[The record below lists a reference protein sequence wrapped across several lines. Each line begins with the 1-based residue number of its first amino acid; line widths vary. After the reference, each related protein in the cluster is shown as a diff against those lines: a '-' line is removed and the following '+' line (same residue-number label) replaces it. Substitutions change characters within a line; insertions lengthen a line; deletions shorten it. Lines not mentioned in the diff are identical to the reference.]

1 MEKSS
6 LVLVSLLVLV
16 LATADDV
23 EAELAKGKGHGE
35 DGGGAGIPWF
45 GADPGGFFGHGG
57 GFHVPA
63 GIGGGWGAGFGG
75 PSGGY
80 ARGGVVRPSVV
91 CSEKGPCYKKR
102 VTCPDRCFTSFSRS
116 GKGYGGGGGGGGCT
130 IDCEKRCQKKRH
142 VQPARPVHEGAAPS
156 AGPRTRLLR
165 AQHEQLRRPHGVRA
179 GARVPPAGVSAEKLQ
194 PSSVDEKQRQRR
206 GPEAAHTCRVA
217 ETRPLSV
224 SGPWH
229 ATATAGGAAEPKRG
243 DREDRRGQ
251 ALRIRGREGWGGLV
265 VAEEP
270 ELCSRKTEEGEVV
283 SLMDHVAK
291 CPWK

>member
-45 GADPGGFFGHGG
+45 GAEPGGFFGHGG

-63 GIGGGWGAGFGG
+63 EIGGGWGAGFGG

-130 IDCEKRCQKKRH
+130 IDCEKRC
-142 VQPARPVHEGAAPS
+142 
-156 AGPRTRLLR
+156 
-165 AQHEQLRRPHGVRA
+165 
-179 GARVPPAGVSAEKLQ
+179 
-194 PSSVDEKQRQRR
+194 
-206 GPEAAHTCRVA
+206 VA
-217 ETRPLSV
+217 S
-224 SGPWH
+224 
-229 ATATAGGAAEPKRG
+229 
-243 DREDRRGQ
+243 
-251 ALRIRGREGWGGLV
+251 
-265 VAEEP
+265 
-270 ELCSRKTEEGEVV
+270 C
-283 SLMDHVAK
+283 
-291 CPWK
+291 

>member
-1 MEKSS
+1 MIRYQSQKCVVSEGRSQRYHINCSPFLLWPFDQRPIVDLFPSLDPWLVQVKAPKVSGSYPNPLSLSLSLNILPTPLSLFFRPCFLLSS
-6 LVLVSLLVLV
+6 LDCNSCVLNLH
-16 LATADDV
+16 
-23 EAELAKGKGHGE
+23 E
-35 DGGGAGIPWF
+35 
-45 GADPGGFFGHGG
+45 
-57 GFHVPA
+57 
-63 GIGGGWGAGFGG
+63 
-75 PSGGY
+75 
-80 ARGGVVRPSVV
+80 
-91 CSEKGPCYKKR
+91 
-102 VTCPDRCFTSFSRS
+102 
-116 GKGYGGGGGGGGCT
+116 
-130 IDCEKRCQKKRH
+130 QKKRH

-165 AQHEQLRRPHGVRA
+165 AQHEQLRQPHGVRA

-291 CPWK
+291 CLWK